1 MMAVCN
7 KLTCKIAKTMH
18 MHDDD
23 ECEESVED
31 HE

>member
-18 MHDDD
+18 DDDD
-23 ECEESVED
+23 EWEESDED